1 MKYGFTRVASCTP
14 RLSLSNPVVNAE
26 TIAACVQEAHDSGV
40 SIMVF
45 PELSLTGY
53 TCGDLFLQRKLQ
65 QSAVEA
71 LFSLVKATKDLP
83 VLFAV
88 GLPLVHNSK
97 LYNCAAVVCMG
108 RILGFVPKRNIPN
121 FGEFYERRHFS
132 QGPLTGRITLKGISY
147 PFGSNQVFSCTSF
160 PGLNVAVEI
169 CEDVFVPSPPS
180 SSHACHGATVILNLS
195 ASDEIV
201 TKAAYRRSLISIQ
214 SARLICAYAYS
225 DAGFGES
232 STDMVF
238 AGHNIIAENGKLL
251 GESKLFTEG
260 IVFRDVDIE
269 LLLQD
274 RIRQSTFPDLIVTG
288 NSDYTFTD
296 FDLPADVANPIRD
309 VQRHPFVP
317 SDSNERSTRC
327 EEIISIQSTGL
338 ARRLMHTGSL
348 DVVIGVSGGLDS
360 TLAFLVTVN
369 AFRFLGLPYSGIHAI
384 SMPGFGTT
392 SRTQENARKL
402 SELFGADFREIPIS
416 DAVMLHFK
424 DIGHDPD
431 KIDVTY
437 ENSQARERTQILMDI
452 ANSCQGLVIGTGDL
466 SELAIGWATY
476 NGDHMSM
483 YAVNCSV
490 PKTLVKDLVAFYAT
504 TVDSG
509 ISAILL
515 DVLATPP
522 SPELLP
528 HDNDKMT
535 QVTEDLV
542 GPYELHDFFLYY
554 FVRYGFSPAKILFLA
569 ETAFDGKYDHET
581 IKRWLKFFIKRFFT
595 QQYKRSCLPDGPK
608 VGSVCLSPR
617 ADWRMPSDALGAAW
631 LSEAELL

>member
-1 MKYGFTRVASCTP
+1 MDYGFLRVASCTP
-14 RLSLSNPVVNAE
+14 RLSLANPVANAQ
-26 TIAACVQEAHDSGV
+26 TMTVCIQEAYEEGV
-40 SIMVF
+40 SVMVF

-65 QSAVEA
+65 KTAVDS
-71 LFSLVKATKDLP
+71 LFSLVENTKDIP

-97 LYNCAAVVCMG
+97 LYNCAAIVCMG
-108 RILGFVPKRNIPN
+108 RVLGFVPKRNIPT

-132 QGPLTGRITLKGISY
+132 AGPLTGKITVKGTSY

-160 PGLNVAVEI
+160 PGLIISAEI
-169 CEDVFVPSPPS
+169 CEDIFVPSPPS

-201 TKAAYRRSLISIQ
+201 TKAAYRRGLISIQ
-214 SARLICAYAYS
+214 SARLICAYIYS

-260 IVFRDVDIE
+260 TLYRDIDIE

-274 RIRQSTFPDLIVTG
+274 RIRQSSYPDLIVTG
-288 NSDYTFTD
+288 NSDYIFTD
-296 FDLPADVANPIRD
+296 FDLPFTDTVPVRD
-309 VQRHPFVP
+309 IPRHPFVP
-317 SDSNERSTRC
+317 TNNEERYTRC
-327 EEIISIQSTGL
+327 EEIISIQSSGL
-338 ARRLMHTGSL
+338 ARRLMHTGSQ
-348 DVVIGVSGGLDS
+348 DAVIGISGGLDS

-369 AFRFLGLPYSGIHAI
+369 AFKMLGLPFSGIHAI

-392 SRTQENARKL
+392 SRTQDNARAL
-402 SELFGADFREIPIS
+402 SELMGADFREIPIHDS
-416 DAVMLHFK
+416 VMLHFK

-431 KIDVTY
+431 IKDVTY
-437 ENSQARERTQILMDI
+437 ENAQARERTQILMDI
-452 ANSCQGLVIGTGDL
+452 ANSSQGLVIGTGDL

-476 NGDHMSM
+476 NADHMSM
-483 YAVNCSV
+483 YSVNCSV
-490 PKTLVKDLVAFYAT
+490 PKTLVKDLVAYYAT
-504 TVDSG
+504 TVDSRV
-509 ISAILL
+509 ATILT

-554 FVRYGFSPAKILFLA
+554 FVRYGFTPKKILFLA
-569 ETAFDGKYDHET
+569 ETAFNGLYDRET
-581 IKRWLKFFIKRFFT
+581 IKRWLKVFVRRFFT

-617 ADWRMPSDALGAAW
+617 ADWRMPSDALGTVWA
-631 LSEAELL
+631 SEAELL

>member
-1 MKYGFTRVASCTP
+1 MDYGFLRVASCTP
-14 RLSLSNPVVNAE
+14 RLSLANPIANAV
-26 TIAACVQEAHDSGV
+26 TMTSCIQEAHESFV
-40 SIMVF
+40 SVMVF

-65 QSAVEA
+65 KTAIDS
-71 LFSLVKATKDLP
+71 LFTLAENTKEIP
-83 VLFAV
+83 MIFAV

-97 LYNCAAVVCMG
+97 LYNCAAIICMG

-132 QGPLTGRITLKGISY
+132 QGPLTGKITVRGTSY

-160 PGLNVAVEI
+160 PGLNISAEI
-169 CEDVFVPSPPS
+169 CEDLFVPTPPS

-195 ASDEIV
+195 ASDELV
-201 TKAAYRRSLISIQ
+201 TKAAYRRGLISIQ
-214 SARLICAYAYS
+214 SARLICAYIYS

-251 GESKLFTEG
+251 GESQLFTEG
-260 IVFRDVDIE
+260 TVYRDIDIE
-269 LLLQD
+269 LLIQD

-288 NSDYTFTD
+288 NSEYIYTD
-296 FDLPADVANPIRD
+296 FDLSFTDTVPVRDVAK
-309 VQRHPFVP
+309 HPFVP
-317 SDSNERSTRC
+317 SDNHERFTRC

-338 ARRLMHTGSL
+338 ARRLMHTGSQ
-348 DVVIGVSGGLDS
+348 DAVIGISGGLDS

-369 AFRFLGLPYSGIHAI
+369 AFKMLQLPFSGIHAI

-392 SRTQENARKL
+392 SRTQENARAL
-402 SELFGADFREIPIS
+402 SELTGADFREIPIHDS
-416 DAVMLHFK
+416 VMLHFK

-431 KIDVTY
+431 IKDVTY
-437 ENSQARERTQILMDI
+437 ENAQARERTQILMDI
-452 ANSCQGLVIGTGDL
+452 ANSRQGLVIGTGDL

-476 NGDHMSM
+476 NADHMSM
-483 YAVNCSV
+483 YSVNCSV
-490 PKTLVKDLVAFYAT
+490 PKTLVKDLVAYYAT
-504 TVDSG
+504 TVDSR
-509 ISAILL
+509 IAMILT

-554 FVRYGFSPAKILFLA
+554 FVRYGFTPKKILFLA
-569 ETAFDGKYDHET
+569 ETAFEGTYNHET
-581 IKRWLKFFIKRFFT
+581 IKRWLKVFVRRFFT

-617 ADWRMPSDALGAAW
+617 ADWRMPSDALGTAW
-631 LSEAELL
+631 LSEAESL

>member
-1 MKYGFTRVASCTP
+1 MDYGFTRVASCTP
-14 RLSLSNPVVNAE
+14 RLSLSNPVVNAA
-26 TIAACVQEAHDSGV
+26 TIAACVKQAHDSGV
-40 SIMVF
+40 SVMVF
-45 PELSLTGY
+45 PELSITGY

-65 QSAVEA
+65 KSAVDS
-71 LFSLVKATKDLP
+71 LFTLVEATKDIP

-97 LYNCAAVVCMG
+97 LYNCAAVACMG
-108 RILGFVPKRNIPN
+108 RVLGFVPKRNIPN
-121 FGEFYERRHFS
+121 FGEFYEQRHFS
-132 QGPLTGRITLKGISY
+132 QGPLTGKITLKGTTY
-147 PFGSNQVFSCTSF
+147 PFGSNQVFSCTTF
-160 PGLNVAVEI
+160 PGLNISVEI
-169 CEDVFVPSPPS
+169 CEDIFVPSPPS

-201 TKAAYRRSLISIQ
+201 TKAAYRRGLISIQ
-214 SARLICAYAYS
+214 SARLICAYVYS

-260 IVFRDVDIE
+260 ILFRDIDIE

-288 NSDYTFTD
+288 NSEYIFTD
-296 FDLPADVANPIRD
+296 FDLPFADTDPIRD

-317 SDSNERSTRC
+317 SDSSERFTRC

-338 ARRLMHTGSL
+338 ARRLMHTGSR
-348 DVVIGVSGGLDS
+348 DAVIGVSGGLDS

-369 AFRFLGLPYSGIHAI
+369 AFRFLGLPFSGIHAV

-402 SELFGADFREIPIS
+402 SELFGADFREITIN

-431 KIDVTY
+431 IKDVTY

-476 NGDHMSM
+476 NADHMSM
-483 YAVNCSV
+483 YSVNCSV
-490 PKTLVKDLVAFYAT
+490 PKTLVKDLVGYYAT
-504 TVDSG
+504 TVDG
-509 ISAILL
+509 NIAAILL

-554 FVRYGFSPAKILFLA
+554 FVRYGFTPKKIQFLA
-569 ETAFDGKYDHET
+569 ETAFDGDYDRET
-581 IKRWLKFFIKRFFT
+581 IKRWLKVFVRRFFT

-617 ADWRMPSDALGAAW
+617 ADWRMPSDALGTAW
-631 LSEAELL
+631 LSEVELL